1 MFRALSTRRSDR
13 EYQPLANES
22 SAGLS
27 EAKLER
33 ATSLPAKILFGSS
46 RKSSRQQ
53 ELNFPAKKASK
64 IHPLF
69 GLFDARW
76 RRKKP
81 TAKPEF
87 ARYVE
92 YMKEGGVWDV
102 NSNVP
107 VMYYY
112 K

>member
-13 EYQPLANES
+13 EYQSLANES

-27 EAKLER
+27 VAKLER

-46 RKSSRQQ
+46 RKSSRHQ

-69 GLFDARW
+69 GLFDALR
-76 RRKKP
+76 RRKKS

-107 VMYYY
+107 VMYYN